1 MLLMLML
8 LMTTTTTMMMIMI
21 YDDDDYIYYKKLG
34 QKYKYI
40 TRDNKYNAVK
50 FLLSFIFSYESEFSY
65 PITVRFSQKGE
76 YYKKC
81 LTKLKIC
88 IVQPTISEGVI
99 HLNFESLYPVWPCS
113 KVVYCSYL
121 QTK

>member
-1 MLLMLML
+1 
-8 LMTTTTTMMMIMI
+8 MMMIMI

-34 QKYKYI
+34 QKHKHI
-40 TRDNKYNAVK
+40 TWGNKYNAIK
-50 FLLSFIFSYESEFSY
+50 FLLSFIISFERFSY

-76 YYKKC
+76 YYKKR

-88 IVQPTISEGVI
+88 IVEPTISGGVI

-113 KVVYCSYL
+113 KVVCCSYL
-121 QTK
+121 QRK

>member
-1 MLLMLML
+1 MMLLMLML
-8 LMTTTTTMMMIMI
+8 LMTTTTTTMMMIMI

-99 HLNFESLYPVWPCS
+99 HLNFESL
-113 KVVYCSYL
+113 
-121 QTK
+121 

>member
-8 LMTTTTTMMMIMI
+8 LMTTTTTTTTMMMIMI
-21 YDDDDYIYYKKLG
+21 YDDDDYICYKKLG

-50 FLLSFIFSYESEFSY
+50 FLLSFIFSYERFSY

-99 HLNFESLYPVWPCS
+99 HLNFESL
-113 KVVYCSYL
+113 
-121 QTK
+121 

>member
-8 LMTTTTTMMMIMI
+8 MMTTTTTTTTTTMMMMI

-50 FLLSFIFSYESEFSY
+50 FLLSFIFSY

-88 IVQPTISEGVI
+88 IVQPTISEGVV
-99 HLNFESLYPVWPCS
+99 HLNFESL
-113 KVVYCSYL
+113 
-121 QTK
+121 